1 MKTKKEA
8 LMSRRT
14 AVVLACLTLA
24 APARAATTRVTSI
37 SGLRSAIA
45 AAQPGDTVVLADGS
59 YSNSS
64 AISVARAGTSSA
76 RITIA
81 AETIGGATISG
92 TAGFMLD
99 SGASYVTIR
108 GFRFTHS
115 GGGMK
120 VAAGTNNCLITR
132 NYFTIPGT
140 GSYLRVAGT
149 DNEVSYNSFQN
160 KTESGAFIVLDEDNI
175 TWRPYV
181 HHNYLRNHTYDGAN
195 GGEGIQVFSVLPRV
209 EYNLFEEI
217 HVHGEYISIKE
228 SSGSQGGFYRY
239 NTFRNL
245 TNGDLS
251 FRYCRNDLVE
261 GNFFINTPGLRVYGK
276 NHTIR
281 NNYVEGGRIMLGDGS
296 TTGTYVGIDNLELSY
311 NTLVNARILGSLR
324 ADTGIAPNNVR
335 ITNNIIVADGGV
347 AMDEPHKFTNVSYA
361 GNILWGTA
369 DAGAMPSSGYTRVD
383 PQLVRNGNG
392 ILHLSATSP
401 AIDAAVGSYAI
412 ADDLDGQPR
421 SGAKDVGADEVS
433 SATATRRALSPS
445 DVGPTA
451 GTSPTPTPTP
461 RATPTPAPRATPTPT
476 PAATP
481 TPCATCGL
489 SGYYK
494 IIARHSGKAMVV
506 QSASTTNGANVFQ
519 WTYGGSNTNDEWE
532 LRAIDSGY
540 YRVINRNSGKDL
552 SVSGASTANSAD
564 IVQWSYTSAAP
575 ANDEWQPV
583 SLGNGYY
590 RIVARHSGK
599 VVNVAGA
606 STADG
611 ANIDQYAWANV
622 NQQQFQLIS
631 VP

>member
-1 MKTKKEA
+1 
-8 LMSRRT
+8 MSRRT
-14 AVVLACLTLA
+14 AVAFACLTLA
-24 APARAATTRVTSI
+24 VPAGAATTRVTSI
-37 SGLRSAIA
+37 SSLRSAIA
-45 AAQPGDTVVLADGS
+45 AAQPGDTVILADGS
-59 YSNSS
+59 YSNSTL
-64 AISVARAGTSSA
+64 ISVARAGTASA

-92 TAGFMLD
+92 TAGFRLD

-115 GGGMK
+115 GGGMR
-120 VAAGTNNCLITR
+120 VGSGTNNCLITR
-132 NYFTIPGT
+132 NYFKIPGT

-149 DNEVSYNSFQN
+149 DNEVSYNSFVD
-160 KTESGAFIVLDEDNI
+160 KTEAGSFIVLDEDNM

-181 HHNYLRNHTYDGAN
+181 HHNHLRGHTYAGSN

-217 HVHGEYISIKE
+217 HVRGEYISIKE
-228 SSGSQGGFYRY
+228 SGGSQGGFYRY

-245 TNGDLS
+245 TNGDLT

-311 NTLVNARILGSLR
+311 NTLVNARIFGSLR

-347 AMDEPHKFTNVSYA
+347 AMDEPHAFTNVTYA

-369 DAGAMPSSGYTRVD
+369 GAGAMPSSGYTRVD

-392 ILHLSATSP
+392 VLHLAATSP
-401 AIDAAVGSYAI
+401 AIDAAVGAYAI

-421 SGAKDVGADEVS
+421 SGAKDVGADEMS
-433 SATATRRALSPS
+433 SATVTRRALSPS

-451 GTSPTPTPTP
+451 GVGPTPTPTPTP
-461 RATPTPAPRATPTPT
+461 RPT
-476 PAATP
+476 ATP
-481 TPCATCGL
+481 TPCATCGF

-494 IIARHSGKAMVV
+494 VIARHSGKAMVV
-506 QSASTTNGANVFQ
+506 QGASTANAGDVVQ
-519 WTYGGSNTNDEWE
+519 WTYGGTGTNDEWQ
-532 LRAIDSGY
+532 LVDLGNGY
-540 YRVINRNSGKDL
+540 HKVVNRNSGKVL
-552 SVSGASTANSAD
+552 NVAGASTSNGGNVD
-564 IVQWSYTSAAP
+564 QWSW
-575 ANDEWQPV
+575 ANVNQQMWQV
-583 SLGNGYY
+583 TDLGNGYY
-590 RIVARHSGK
+590 RLTARHSGK
-599 VVNVAGA
+599 VLNVAGA

-611 ANIDQYAWANV
+611 ANVDQYAWANV
-622 NQQQFQLIS
+622 NQQQFQIVS